1 MEGKPQLMRILSLL
15 IFALMCGAQSLAT
28 VTISTLTLPNGTVGT
43 AYSATIAAK
52 NGCTPYAWTL
62 TGALPAGVVW
72 SPSSNTQKVTLSG
85 TPTTAASFSFT
96 AQVKGCGGKISKVSY
111 NLAIQPSA
119 VHVVNLNWN
128 ASTSTNV
135 AGYNLYR
142 GADGVNWQL
151 VNPSLIAATLYS
163 DSSVASGSSYYYAA
177 TAVDITGLESVK
189 SAPIQVTIP

>member
-1 MEGKPQLMRILSLL
+1 MRFLSLL
-15 IFALMCGAQSLAT
+15 FCVALYSAQSLAS

-43 AYSATIAAK
+43 LYSATITAK

-62 TGALPAGVVW
+62 TGALPSGVVW
-72 SPSSNTQKVTLSG
+72 SASSNTQKVNLSG
-85 TPTTAASFSFT
+85 TPTSASTFSFT

-111 NLAIQPSA
+111 SIAIQPAA
-119 VHVVNLNWN
+119 VHVVDLSWN
-128 ASTSTNV
+128 ASTSSNV
-135 AGYNLYR
+135 AGYNMYR

-151 VNPSLIAATLYS
+151 INSGLIPATLYS

-177 TAVDITGLESVK
+177 TAVDIGGLESVK